1 MCLVFSFF
9 SSVCIND
16 FLAVVTYE
24 VPAVLNNCCTTWIKE
39 LDISKTFNRNGN
51 QCWVFLSLY
60 C

>member
-39 LDISKTFNRNGN
+39 LDISKTFNRI
-51 QCWVFLSLY
+51 SL
-60 C
+60 